1 MTTLSDHLRAGA
13 FIVSEA
19 NGARSRDT
27 VTILGGTGGAGVVL
41 AGTVLGKLTSGG
53 QYVPSPA
60 SGSDGSQTA
69 IAVLFDDVDATDA
82 DVEGVVIISGDAEV
96 RASDLLYDASV
107 DTDNEKA
114 TKATELDAVGIKVRD
129 SNE

>member
-27 VTILGGTGGAGVVL
+27 VTILGGTGGAGSLL

-53 QYVPSPA
+53 KYVPSPA
-60 SGSDGSQTA
+60 TGSDGSETA

-82 DVEGVVIISGDAEV
+82 DVTGVVVINGDAEV
-96 RASDLLYDASV
+96 RKSDLLYDASV
-107 DTDNEKA
+107 DDDTKKN
-114 TKATELDAVGIKVRD
+114 TKATELAAVGIKVR
-129 SNE
+129 S